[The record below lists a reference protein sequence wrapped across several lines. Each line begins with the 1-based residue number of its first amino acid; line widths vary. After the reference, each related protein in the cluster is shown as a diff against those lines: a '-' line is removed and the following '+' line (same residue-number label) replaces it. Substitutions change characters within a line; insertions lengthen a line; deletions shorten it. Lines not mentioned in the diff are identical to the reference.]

1 MAEVVEFRVPAGSG
15 QTLLVWGLEP
25 EPGLE
30 VRRGEAWAGGLG
42 LWIPPHPGPGDRG
55 PGSPHPGL
63 RSGDRDTPPHS
74 ISTDGFTCVLMIYF

>member
-42 LWIPPHPGPGDRG
+42 LWIPPPPRAWGPGPWIPTPRAEEWG
-55 PGSPHPGL
+55 PGHPPTL
-63 RSGDRDTPPHS
+63 H
-74 ISTDGFTCVLMIYF
+74 LY

>member
-42 LWIPPHPGPGDRG
+42 LWIPPPTLGLGTGALD
-55 PGSPHPGL
+55 PHTQG
-63 RSGDRDTPPHS
+63 
-74 ISTDGFTCVLMIYF
+74 